1 MTTLRRNPWAILAV
15 LSLAY
20 FMAQLDVSVL
30 TLAIPSIR
38 HDMHAPLNEIVWALS
53 AYIFVLAVLLITAGR
68 LGDLFGRSRMFLSG
82 VALFTLFSLAGGFA
96 HDPGELIAARALQ
109 GLGAALLTPQTL
121 ALVVEVFPAD
131 RRGTAMGIRGAVGGL
146 AAVAGPVFGGLLVS
160 TLGWRWV
167 FFINVPVG
175 IATLA
180 LGWVSLPPTPRRE
193 ERARLDLRGVGLI
206 SAGLF
211 CFTFAVSEGEKF
223 HWGGWIWGLLA
234 ASAVL
239 LGGFVAQQRGRQSSS
254 PLVPFELFRDRN
266 YAMMNVFSVAIS
278 LTVIGLILVLSVFLQ
293 SVMGYSAIKAGLLI
307 VPASFFSMVLD
318 PVAGK
323 LSDKVQGKYL
333 LLFGAV
339 LTAAGMLW
347 TAAEMTDGANWPVF
361 VGPMCVIGIGNAFLF
376 TPLAVVAL
384 YGVGPQM
391 AGAASGVL
399 VTALQAGSMIGTAA
413 VGALVQGGHSF
424 HLTAGSTR
432 TAMLWLVAVTAV
444 AATACLAA
452 RPNLRVAVDSGGAPE
467 ASGDAAPAVAHD

>member
-30 TLAIPSIR
+30 TLAIPSIK
-38 HDMHAPLNEIVWALS
+38 HDMHASLNEVVWALS

-68 LGDLFGRSRMFLSG
+68 LGDLFGRRRMFMSG
-82 VALFTLFSLAGGFA
+82 VTLFTLFSLAGGFA
-96 HDPGELIAARALQ
+96 HHPGELIAARALQ

-121 ALVVEVFPAD
+121 ALLVEVFPAE
-131 RRGTAMGIRGAVGGL
+131 RRGTAMGVRGAVGGL
-146 AAVAGPVFGGLLVS
+146 AAVAGPVLGGILVS

-167 FFINVPVG
+167 FFINAPVG
-175 IATLA
+175 VVTLA
-180 LGWVSLPPTPRRE
+180 LGWLSLPPTPQRT
-193 ERARLDLRGVGLI
+193 ERARLDVNGVALI

-211 CFTFAVSEGEKF
+211 CFTFAVSEGEHF
-223 HWGGWIWGLLA
+223 HWAGWIWALLVA
-234 ASAVL
+234 AAVL
-239 LGGFVAQQRGRQSSS
+239 LGAFVAQQRGRQSGS

-266 YAMMNVFSVAIS
+266 YALMNVFSVAIS
-278 LTVIGLILVLSVFLQ
+278 LTVIGLVLVLSVFLQ
-293 SVMGYSAIKAGLLI
+293 TVMGFSALKAGLVI

-347 TAAEMTDGANWPVF
+347 TAAEMSAGADWTVF
-361 VGPMCVIGIGNAFLF
+361 VAPMCVIGIGNAFLF

-384 YGVGPQM
+384 YGVRPQL

-413 VGALVQGGHSF
+413 VGAVLQGRFSV
-424 HLTAGSTR
+424 HLDAGSTR
-432 TAMLWLVAVTAV
+432 TAMYWLVAMTAL
-444 AATACLAA
+444 AAGACLAA
-452 RPNLRVAVDSGGAPE
+452 RPNLRSGTDPGGTPE
-467 ASGDAAPAVAHD
+467 QAEDAAPAVAHD